1 MIETSIITILGMLV
15 VKETNKDDHF
25 CFLIGDL
32 IVCGNQFSRNS
43 PAVSVR
49 ASQQPP
55 VPPSKLSQ
63 RNQAT
68 VPLPVVTPR
77 NQQTEK
83 R

>member
-1 MIETSIITILGMLV
+1 MLV
-15 VKETNKDDHF
+15 VKETNKDV
-25 CFLIGDL
+25 LIGDL
-32 IVCGNQFSRNS
+32 IVNNQFSRNS
-43 PAVSVR
+43 PVVSVR

-68 VPLPVVTPR
+68 VPLPVVTPK